1 MSILK
6 PALCAAAL
14 VAAAAIAIPAIAQ
27 QPPPSAT
34 QPAPGPQAG
43 PEGRG
48 DWRGGPRD
56 RYSDEDAP
64 RWRRGEGRRYG
75 RDDRDEDGPRGWHH
89 RRFGERDGM
98 MGERHG
104 RGMRGFGMMG
114 RVCGPD
120 GGRMGEMMINR
131 LERVTQPTAEQRANF
146 DKLKEAAGK
155 AHDIMRGV
163 CPIERSATPT
173 GRLANAEK
181 RLAAML
187 EAVRTVR
194 PAMDAYYGTLSDEQK
209 ARLAMA
215 QHMGRPGMGGGWRE
229 RMQQWRDRAPYQP
242 QSDRTEN
249 IQQDDE
255 SERL

>member
-1 MSILK
+1 
-6 PALCAAAL
+6 
-14 VAAAAIAIPAIAQ
+14 
-27 QPPPSAT
+27 
-34 QPAPGPQAG
+34 
-43 PEGRG
+43 
-48 DWRGGPRD
+48 
-56 RYSDEDAP
+56 
-64 RWRRGEGRRYG
+64 
-75 RDDRDEDGPRGWHH
+75 
-89 RRFGERDGM
+89 
-98 MGERHG
+98 
-104 RGMRGFGMMG
+104 MRGFGLMA

-120 GGRMGEMMINR
+120 GGRMGEMMIGR

-155 AHDIMRGV
+155 AHDIMRGI

-194 PAMDAYYGTLSDEQK
+194 PAMDTYYGSLNDEQK

-215 QHMGRPGMGGGWRE
+215 QRMGRPGMGGGWRE
-229 RMQQWRDRAPYQP
+229 RMQRWHDRTQHEP
-242 QSDRTEN
+242 QNDRTEN
-249 IQQDDE
+249 PQQGDE